1 MHHLPMA
8 QGGAGINMAL
18 VTRQHAFIASQ
29 MDALNSKLGELTHY
43 GQLLRA
49 QGQQTP
55 VMGPNMFDEL
65 QDNINR
71 LWHHCA
77 HAADKADN
85 PLPPDVY
92 YMLKNHG
99 ASQHTRRA
107 GQPYQHRLGQ
117 LVHRVSHARIER
129 IVRMADPCAAAQMAL
144 RGMPGALACLS
155 ATGGDNS
162 TSLNDE
168 EMAHLLRDL
177 AGIDP
182 QGTAPGPDGQTPPC
196 ADCRTDKV
204 VNARHSVVCGANGD
218 VTRTHT
224 HIMRLLAEA
233 IAQCGLSFN
242 YMRGMEPWVG
252 KIPDGSDKY
261 ADLEFILDGETVLA
275 DVRQVAVQID
285 NPSALQA
292 AAIVPES
299 VLMIGDRLKMNEYRN
314 IDQQTPGVI
323 TPYTINTETGAL
335 GQELTKLFTVLRRRT
350 AEESMAFGKVI
361 DGDLRVVE
369 MGSWLQPTKA
379 DYYLQRLSVMLRQR
393 KTAKVQGIVQRA
405 RDRLPGGPIGSSD
418 EGFDDD
424 EEDRVQRMGDLLAN
438 VVM

>member
-1 MHHLPMA
+1 
-8 QGGAGINMAL
+8 
-18 VTRQHAFIASQ
+18 
-29 MDALNSKLGELTHY
+29 
-43 GQLLRA
+43 
-49 QGQQTP
+49 
-55 VMGPNMFDEL
+55 
-65 QDNINR
+65 
-71 LWHHCA
+71 
-77 HAADKADN
+77 
-85 PLPPDVY
+85 
-92 YMLKNHG
+92 
-99 ASQHTRRA
+99 
-107 GQPYQHRLGQ
+107 
-117 LVHRVSHARIER
+117 
-129 IVRMADPCAAAQMAL
+129 
-144 RGMPGALACLS
+144 
-155 ATGGDNS
+155 
-162 TSLNDE
+162 
-168 EMAHLLRDL
+168 MAHLLRDI

-261 ADLEFILDGETVLA
+261 ADLQFTLDGETVLA
-275 DVRQVAVQID
+275 DVRQVAAQID
-285 NPSALQA
+285 NPSAPQA

-299 VLMIGDRLKMNEYRN
+299 VLMIGDRLKMNECRN
-314 IDQQTPGVI
+314 VNQQTPGVI
-323 TPYTINTETGAL
+323 APYTINTETGAL
-335 GQELTKLFTVLRRRT
+335 GQELKKLFTVLRRRT
-350 AEESMAFGKVI
+350 AEESVAFGEVI

-405 RDRLPGGPIGSSD
+405 RDRLLGGPIGSSD

-424 EEDRVQRMGDLLAN
+424 EEDRVQRRGDLLAN
-438 VVM
+438 IVM